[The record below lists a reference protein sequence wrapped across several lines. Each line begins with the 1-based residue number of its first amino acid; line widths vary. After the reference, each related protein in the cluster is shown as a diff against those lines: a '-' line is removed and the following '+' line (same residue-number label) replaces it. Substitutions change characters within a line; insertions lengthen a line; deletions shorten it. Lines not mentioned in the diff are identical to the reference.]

1 MTPFKRICVLVLV
14 LAFAACGASHREQT
28 IKATLAAV
36 NEARDSFVSLDN
48 AAQQTI
54 VAIAP
59 SYERGLAALLVY
71 RKRREVVVDAF
82 AAAYRAIAQAA
93 TVDDASAIP
102 TMLAA
107 ARYVAGALNTLKE
120 TEHAP

>member
-1 MTPFKRICVLVLV
+1 MRTRPILLVLV
-14 LAFAACGASHREQT
+14 MLALGCSASHRERT

-36 NEARDSFVSLDN
+36 NEARDSFVTLDN
-48 AAQQTI
+48 SAQQTI

-82 AAAYRAIAQAA
+82 AAAYRAIALAA

-107 ARYVAGALNTLKE
+107 ARYVAGALNSLKE
-120 TEHAP
+120 TEHSP